1 MKTKTTILVIAIVI
15 VGLTYAVGSAHPTAS
30 FKHSHCCGPQPED
43 IRMYRVAVGEN
54 VVIIPEVE
62 GPNGFIITHVRR
74 SNSLVRVFQDTGE
87 GPEEIIRYDG
97 AESFSAMT
105 GVPVVAGSII
115 TVIGNGG
122 GATATIIGYVY

>member
-1 MKTKTTILVIAIVI
+1 MKSTKTILAVAIVI
-15 VGLTYAVGSAHPTAS
+15 AGFSYVVGAGHPDS
-30 FKHSHCCGPQPED
+30 LKHSHRCCGPQPED

-74 SNSLVRVFQDTGE
+74 SNSLVQVFQDTGE
-87 GPEEIIRYDG
+87 GPEEILRYDT
-97 AESFSAMT
+97 EEVFSAMT
-105 GVPVVAGSII
+105 GVPVVAGSTI